1 MPKRRK
7 VTDVL
12 PASLGALVIG
22 IILVDVY
29 LTVLYARSRT
39 GFVARF
45 VIRGGWNVLRRISRL
60 LPRRRDRFLSHGGPV
75 LLMSV
80 VIVWVTMLLTGFALI
95 YLPAL
100 GMGIRSL
107 HPIQHDF
114 ATAFYYSGFNF
125 TTLGVG
131 DLYPSTDLYR
141 ILTVLEAG
149 VGFGMFT
156 LTLTY
161 FMSVYAALV
170 RRNRFA
176 LDLHHKSGG
185 GGNPADLVARLG
197 PRDDFVGTRAEMHS
211 MMLAVLDLLE
221 SHHSYPVLHYFR
233 FERTCY
239 AVARVT
245 YLCLGAATLLRCA
258 LDPARHGALMESV
271 SVKGLGESA
280 IHLLHETAED
290 FLPRG
295 GSRLPQEV
303 SPELEAG
310 WRAQFERELLI
321 LERAGIST
329 APDRHAA
336 ADEYVELRAQWDRTV
351 RAFASY
357 LEYEWEEI
365 APHDGCNV

>member
-1 MPKRRK
+1 M
-7 VTDVL
+7 
-12 PASLGALVIG
+12 
-22 IILVDVY
+22 DVY

-45 VIRGGWNVLRRISRL
+45 VIRGGWKALRRLSRL

-75 LLMSV
+75 LLLSAV
-80 VIVWVTMLLTGFALI
+80 VVWVTLLLVGFALLF
-95 YLPAL
+95 LPAL
-100 GMGIRSL
+100 GTGIRSE
-107 HPIQHDF
+107 HPIQYDF

-131 DLYPSTDLYR
+131 DLYPATDLYR

-161 FMSVYAALV
+161 FLSVYAALV

-185 GGNPADLVARLG
+185 DGNPADLVARLG

-233 FERTCY
+233 FERTGY

-258 LDPARHGALMESV
+258 LDPSRHGALMESV

-280 IHLLHETAED
+280 LHLLHEAAED

-295 GSRLPQEV
+295 GPEPPRGAP
-303 SPELEAG
+303 PELQTA
-310 WRAQFERELLI
+310 WRAQFHREILI

-329 APDRHAA
+329 APDLAAA
-336 ADEYVELRAQWDRTV
+336 ADEYVRLRAQWDGTV
-351 RAFASY
+351 RAFAAY
-357 LEYEWEEI
+357 LEYEWREI
-365 APHDGCNV
+365 APHDSCNL